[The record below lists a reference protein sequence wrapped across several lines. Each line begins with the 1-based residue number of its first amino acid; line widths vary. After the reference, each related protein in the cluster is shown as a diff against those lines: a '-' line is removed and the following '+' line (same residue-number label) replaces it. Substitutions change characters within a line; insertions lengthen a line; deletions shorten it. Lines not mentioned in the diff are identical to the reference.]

1 MARLDLTL
9 VPDPLLRQVA
19 QPVSDID
26 DMIRTLLSDMA
37 DTMYDAPGIGL
48 AAPQIGILQRLIVM
62 DCAPDEGLPDLWKMI
77 NPKIITRSVDMA
89 KMEEGCL
96 SIPGYTGEV
105 ERPAEVKVQ
114 YIDETGD
121 VQEMTATGLL
131 AACVQHEIDH
141 LDGILFT
148 DHLSRLKRDMIW
160 RKIQKEGRSR

>member
-26 DMIRTLLSDMA
+26 DMVRTLLSDMA

-62 DCAPDEGLPDLWKMI
+62 DCAPDESPPDLWKMI
-77 NPKIITRSVDMA
+77 NPKIITRSDDMA

-105 ERPAEVKVQ
+105 ERPAEVTVR
-114 YIDETGD
+114 YIDESGD

-160 RKIQKEGRSR
+160 RKIQKEERSR